1 MIGKIIGIT
10 FAVVLAGFGIL
21 IMGFFLFMT
30 KDPLGYVVAAFG
42 FGIFGI
48 GASLAMIWMEVNCDR
63 SNRHAR
69 HSDQA

>member
-1 MIGKIIGIT
+1 MRFGKILGVT
-10 FAVVLAGFGIL
+10 FAVVLAGLGIL

-48 GASLAMIWMEVNCDR
+48 GACLVLMWLEVNR
-63 SNRHAR
+63 APNRHAR

>member
-48 GASLAMIWMEVNCDR
+48 GACLALMWLEVNCDR

>member
-1 MIGKIIGIT
+1 MIGKILGLT
-10 FAVVLAGFGIL
+10 FAIALSLFGVLIAS
-21 IMGFFLFMT
+21 FFLFTT
-30 KDPLGYVVAAFG
+30 KDPLGWVAAAFG